1 MPLNQCRLCLDTGAV
16 TNVFEKQ
23 GEVMIST
30 KIMSLAR
37 VKIYPDDGFPD
48 KVCFKCLLQLHSC
61 LLFIQQCERVDIK
74 LREVKREN
82 IYLGFNEHYTKTDKK
97 IHTSQVQDKENLEE
111 AVSQKVLEE
120 DVCIENSP
128 IESVQKLQTKDALRQ
143 LDIKDGKTK
152 RKVQK
157 EQCFTCGKV
166 LSSKYRLKM
175 HIRIHTGEKPYS
187 CPDCGKSFSQPEN
200 LKVHLRIHTGEKP
213 LECAICGVQ
222 FAHSS
227 GLLAHK
233 RKHTG
238 QLPYVCSLCPRSFR
252 TLGHLQYHIRRHTG
266 ETSHECDVCTRAFI
280 TRSELKQHILSHTK
294 EKPHVCSTCGTC
306 FGRAANLRRHVKHQH
321 KGEKP
326 YTCNKC
332 MHKFA
337 QKSDFERHRK
347 THEKQK
353 T

>member
-1 MPLNQCRLCLDTGAV
+1 MSLNQCRLCLDTGAV

-23 GEVMIST
+23 GEVMISS
-30 KIMSLAR
+30 KIMSLTR
-37 VKIYPDDGFPD
+37 IKIYPDDGFPD

-61 LLFIQQCERVDIK
+61 LLFIQQCERVDFK
-74 LREVKREN
+74 LREVK
-82 IYLGFNEHYTKTDKK
+82 FNEHYYTKTDKK
-97 IHTSQVQDKENLEE
+97 CNTLQVEDKENLEE
-111 AVSQKVLEE
+111 AISQKVLE

-128 IESVQKLQTKDALRQ
+128 IESEENIQTKDELLQ
-143 LDIKDGKTK
+143 SDIKDGKTK

-213 LECAICGVQ
+213 LECTICGLQ

-238 QLPYVCSLCPRSFR
+238 QLPYGCSLCPRRFR

-294 EKPHVCSTCGTC
+294 EKPHVCSTCGAY

>member
-1 MPLNQCRLCLDTGAV
+1 MVLNQCRLCLDTGAV
-16 TNVFEKQ
+16 TNIYEKQ

-30 KIMSLAR
+30 KIMSLAN
-37 VKIYPDDGFPD
+37 VKIYPDDGLPD

-61 LLFIQQCERVDIK
+61 LLFIQQCEKVDVK
-74 LREVKREN
+74 LRKVKKETV
-82 IYLGFNEHYTKTDKK
+82 YLGFNEYCADTDNNKNNA
-97 IHTSQVQDKENLEE
+97 SQDNKENLEE
-111 AVSQKVLEE
+111 TISHKVVEE

-128 IESVQKLQTKDALRQ
+128 ICESVENLQTKDELQ
-143 LDIKDGKTK
+143 LVIKNEKTR

-187 CPDCGKSFSQPEN
+187 CANCGKSFSQPEN
-200 LKVHLRIHTGEKP
+200 LKVHMRKHTGEKP
-213 LECAICGVQ
+213 LECTICGVQ

-227 GLLAHK
+227 SLLAHK

-238 QLPYVCSLCPRSFR
+238 QVPYVCTLCPRRFR

-266 ETSHECDVCTRAFI
+266 ETNFECDVCSRAFI

-294 EKPHVCSTCGTC
+294 EKPHVCSTCGTR
-306 FGRAANLRRHVKHQH
+306 FGRAANLSRHIRHQH
-321 KGEKP
+321 KGDKP
-326 YTCNKC
+326 YACDKC

-337 QKSDFERHRK
+337 QKSDLDRHRK
-347 THEKQK
+347 THEKRK